1 MPEPTGRTRVRHI
14 PWPVSIE
21 LIEHHLV
28 WVNATDQESAIRAVT
43 AEPDAWLRD
52 AGAPIHHVLLVTAPD
67 DNDIETALA
76 NPDQE

>member
-21 LIEHHLV
+21 VIEHHLV
-28 WVNATDQESAIRAVT
+28 WVNATDQESAIRTVT
-43 AEPDAWLRD
+43 RDPGAWLKNS
-52 AGAPIHHVLLVTAPD
+52 APMHRVILVLQPD
-67 DNDIETALA
+67 DNEIETALA